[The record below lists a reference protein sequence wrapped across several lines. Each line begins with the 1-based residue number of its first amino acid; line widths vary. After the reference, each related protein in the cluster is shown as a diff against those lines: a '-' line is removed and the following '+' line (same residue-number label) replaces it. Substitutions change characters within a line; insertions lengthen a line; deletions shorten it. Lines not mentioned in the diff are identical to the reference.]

1 MDNKNVTDQII
12 RIMEAKD
19 DIKSAVMEA
28 GVTVPEELSIDGY
41 GDKVREISGNMNSRI
56 TAIEEKIPDNA
67 ASDNKL
73 ADKNF
78 VSSSISNAI
87 SGIDLGKG
95 VVAGDGTETSDPGDG
110 TRKVS
115 VKRDKSS
122 ESFLSVSVD
131 GVKVSGIQTAIS
143 SAISGIETSLNK
155 KQDTISDLETIRS
168 NASSAYKWGDHSK
181 AGYLKSVGDATI
193 TIKQDGTVKGS
204 FTMNQTMDMTVNL
217 TDTNTTYSSLTAT
230 SGGTAVSLVT
240 TGEKYTWNNKQDKIT
255 SSNKLAYS
263 LISGTPSIPT
273 KVSQLTNDSNYATQS
288 WVTGQGYLPL
298 TGGTL
303 TGDLKLSGD
312 ASIMNGNSGAGTG
325 MIFFSDKA
333 TVVGSID
340 SGTTKA
346 LDLRSPTGHATIRNN
361 NALYTIYDSGNANIT
376 SGEWKSGCFTAYA
389 ENGLLIRTN
398 TPSTSK
404 GVIFRNDTE
413 NFYLLTTPANDTS
426 WDTLRPFSF
435 NLASGT
441 VSMGHDVSITGTL
454 TVRAGK
460 INSITNNTT
469 YELKFPAASGTI
481 ALTTDIPSTL
491 PANGGTANF
500 LGENKGS
507 LLSAKYGNYGGILQ
521 DSTNGP
527 RSGIWSNRI
536 KILHSNKAGY
546 YTELAQ
552 EFNGSENHLYFRE
565 LNNGSLSAWK
575 TVWDSSNLTKV
586 SQLTNDAGYLKSTD
600 YVSVTPAYLRYVT
613 GSTKD
618 KPYVRVC
625 YIETSQTYFDWS
637 GTFTVDSGYSM
648 AGGLFKFWVRMDS
661 TYSSQSCGVHRLVG
675 LSNGI
680 QGTQFIVKTGT
691 DSSKRYWDLYFY
703 APYTY
708 GAANIRLLNYSTR
721 GGITNIPAWTFST
734 EAARAAMDIR
744 TYDYTYTGTNWESAS
759 YLLNGT
765 TEYTVGLT
773 NGHIPYYCNFPGA
786 GNLVSLGYNTSDKI
800 NDDNSYFKGLCKWIG
815 ATYKNK
821 EAILIGMCQP
831 NSQGWC
837 IIHKYPHE
845 NNSEGYPRYLTGTYQ
860 TYLYTYTFTI
870 WDYKWYWNGGIT
882 ATTLARSGDVSKPMT
897 FNWAGKDGQPTWLW
911 GGEDGTNMYVYNPKN
926 FAVDTATRIY
936 SGVSNDFKGA
946 YSLYY
951 TAGQFSATAGN
962 GVVYKTTYYPTS
974 ATAATSAG
982 VANIMN
988 LRLDWDG
995 AHKYWHDIFASPN
1008 YNTLWHRSVIGGV
1021 SSSWYRIVQEDGGT
1035 YSIKVD
1041 WTNVNSKPT
1050 LFNAGGS
1057 TNKLTK
1063 FTTNTSYY
1071 ISDNCSDRPDGSV
1084 YGEMLNITNNDTWGQ
1099 LIIPY
1104 GAAGNFLYR
1113 GGNTNGNPNYG
1124 WRKIWDNN
1132 NLTNVSQ
1139 LNNDANYVGYK
1150 YTVIDA
1156 SALDE
1161 NTWYPVLIK
1170 VSAYGKI
1177 TRIEIT
1183 NSLSQNKPSWATHE
1197 SGFTCKKVWDV
1208 YGSNWGVVPNVSRT
1222 VYVSTYSWCG
1232 TDPVRGIGQLTNS
1245 ANEYVYVRGGGEY
1258 EFWTSNSS
1266 VPVLITES
1274 STFSQET
1281 IAPTTTVPDE
1291 IVRTNQLTT
1300 DNISW
1305 SRIVNRP
1312 TTLSGYGI
1320 GDSVVCV
1327 DSSTNSPDVYR
1338 TKAAM
1343 VRMSDQS
1350 GQPWAYDYGQLLSVY
1365 GGLDTFGQLYFPYS
1379 TNGNLFVR
1387 SGTTSQSPDWK
1398 LLLSE
1403 NNYFNYALPLSGGKI
1418 TGMLEIQADKTSW
1431 REGIRIYPYNSWSTI
1446 VLGGNDLKS
1455 SSGTTTNTWSIHNN
1469 NGNFWIAKNG
1479 SDSNA
1484 SAYMGHTNQWWFND
1498 SITTYGSLVS
1508 NPNGRDR
1515 SMEIATSVRH
1525 YVKSEAGG
1533 WAWGLDSYNSS
1544 GSFMGS
1550 VCGTYGS
1557 NDTLNWYYF
1566 GGAHNDSLIRLY
1578 PGGDM
1583 YFKGLHNYFFNL
1595 SAVGPYVTPTSD
1607 GMQINLHNANNA
1619 YSASVAGFQTSR
1631 SWIQSSLKVGSSSSP
1646 SYALDVNGDIYT
1658 SGWSRAASGFYIQNT
1673 GVHFTNQ
1680 GTIGEI
1686 DIASNNEL
1694 CWGSNNELLYFNY
1707 RKPANGTTAP
1717 VRYIWNAGSSTSYAE
1732 HFMSRMVSTSSGGA
1746 WVHGRDNASVYKNNR
1761 TDTSW
1766 CTILSQKTKLGDLTL
1781 GVLGTNEY
1789 FEIAHVLDSKYN
1801 AGTND
1806 IDYKI
1811 SFPSTSGT
1819 LALLS
1824 NIPSKVSQLSNDTGY
1839 ITGISKSMVE
1849 NVLTGNITSHTHSQ
1863 YLTSHQSLSGYAT
1876 QSWVNSQGFAKGTIP
1891 SVGNGTVTIKQAGV
1905 TKGTFTMNQTGNTD
1919 INLTDTNT
1927 TYSSLTATSG
1937 GTAVSLVTTG
1947 EKYTWNNLVSR
1958 VKALEDAL
1966 AGKMSIDGSN
1976 SASTVQFTGTVKAPN
1991 GFYWE

>member
-1 MDNKNVTDQII
+1 MGNKNVTDQII

-217 TDTNTTYSSLTAT
+217 TDTNTTYNSLTAA

-288 WVTGQGYLPL
+288 WVTGQGYLPR

-481 ALTTDIPSTL
+481 ALEDGSVSFSNVKQKTINNGEAGWYRIFITKTGMAYGHFADIYISHSFAYSKTECIHFTISVGYGDIEFTQLNAPYINNQITKVRVSEVLNTNFV
-491 PANGGTANF
+491 AIDIYVTATAQRNAYYIYGGGTGTLQTPTLVTTNTADVVKEFTLDNGF
-500 LGENKGS
+500 YINSKIKGTGFYKDGSSDAYVLLGGGGHKQESALSVAVSKQIMDWDNTLTTTLADSGLSFRVVPRSNAGS
-507 LLSAKYGNYGGILQ
+507 LPVSNNANALLTMKTQSGTHYYQQLALCSDGNMYHRQFANEVPNTSA
-521 DSTNGP
+521 
-527 RSGIWSNRI
+527 
-536 KILHSNKAGY
+536 
-546 YTELAQ
+546 
-552 EFNGSENHLYFRE
+552 
-565 LNNGSLSAWK
+565 AWK
-575 TVWDSSNLTKV
+575 TV
-586 SQLTNDAGYLKSTD
+586 
-600 YVSVTPAYLRYVT
+600 
-613 GSTKD
+613 
-618 KPYVRVC
+618 
-625 YIETSQTYFDWS
+625 
-637 GTFTVDSGYSM
+637 VDS
-648 AGGLFKFWVRMDS
+648 ANF
-661 TYSSQSCGVHRLVG
+661 
-675 LSNGI
+675 SN
-680 QGTQFIVKTGT
+680 FASAS
-691 DSSKRYWDLYFY
+691 SSKTSKYL
-703 APYTY
+703 A
-708 GAANIRLLNYSTR
+708 R
-721 GGITNIPAWTFST
+721 GGDT
-734 EAARAAMDIR
+734 
-744 TYDYTYTGTNWESAS
+744 
-759 YLLNGT
+759 
-765 TEYTVGLT
+765 
-773 NGHIPYYCNFPGA
+773 
-786 GNLVSLGYNTSDKI
+786 SL
-800 NDDNSYFKGLCKWIG
+800 
-815 ATYKNK
+815 
-821 EAILIGMCQP
+821 
-831 NSQGWC
+831 
-837 IIHKYPHE
+837 
-845 NNSEGYPRYLTGTYQ
+845 
-860 TYLYTYTFTI
+860 
-870 WDYKWYWNGGIT
+870 
-882 ATTLARSGDVSKPMT
+882 PMT
-897 FNWAGKDGQPTWLW
+897 FNWYGHDGQPTWLW

-974 ATAATSAG
+974 ATVVTSAG

-1104 GAAGNFLYR
+1104 EAAGNFLYR

-1232 TDPVRGIGQLTNS
+1232 TDPVRGIGQLCNS
-1245 ANEYVYVRGGGEY
+1245 ANECVYVRGGGKY

-1327 DSSTNSPDVYR
+1327 DSITNSPDVYR

-1350 GQPWAYDYGQLLSVY
+1350 GQPCAYDYGQLLSVY

-1566 GGAHNDSLIRLY
+1566 GGAYNDSLIRLY

-1686 DIASNNEL
+1686 DITSNNEL

>member
-1 MDNKNVTDQII
+1 MGNKNVTDQII

-217 TDTNTTYSSLTAT
+217 TDTNTTYSSLTAA

-312 ASIMNGNSGAGTG
+312 ASIMNGNSGYGTG

-481 ALTTDIPSTL
+481 ALEDGSVSFSNVKQKTINNGEAGWYRIFITKTGMAYGHFADIYISHSFAYSKTECIHFTISVGYGDIEFTQLNAPYINNQITKVRVSEVLNTNFV
-491 PANGGTANF
+491 AIDIYVTATAQRNAYYIYGGGTGTLQTPTLVTTNTADVVKEFTLDNGF
-500 LGENKGS
+500 YINSKIKGTGFYKDGSSDAYVLLGGGGHKQESALSVAVSKQIMDWDNTLTTTLADSGLSFRVVPRSNAGS
-507 LLSAKYGNYGGILQ
+507 LPVSNNANALLTMKTQSGTHYYQQLALCSDGNMYHRQFANEVPNTSA
-521 DSTNGP
+521 
-527 RSGIWSNRI
+527 
-536 KILHSNKAGY
+536 
-546 YTELAQ
+546 
-552 EFNGSENHLYFRE
+552 
-565 LNNGSLSAWK
+565 AWK
-575 TVWDSSNLTKV
+575 TV
-586 SQLTNDAGYLKSTD
+586 
-600 YVSVTPAYLRYVT
+600 
-613 GSTKD
+613 
-618 KPYVRVC
+618 
-625 YIETSQTYFDWS
+625 
-637 GTFTVDSGYSM
+637 VDS
-648 AGGLFKFWVRMDS
+648 ANF
-661 TYSSQSCGVHRLVG
+661 
-675 LSNGI
+675 SN
-680 QGTQFIVKTGT
+680 FASAS
-691 DSSKRYWDLYFY
+691 SSKTSKYL
-703 APYTY
+703 
-708 GAANIRLLNYSTR
+708 GR
-721 GGITNIPAWTFST
+721 GGDT
-734 EAARAAMDIR
+734 
-744 TYDYTYTGTNWESAS
+744 
-759 YLLNGT
+759 
-765 TEYTVGLT
+765 
-773 NGHIPYYCNFPGA
+773 
-786 GNLVSLGYNTSDKI
+786 SL
-800 NDDNSYFKGLCKWIG
+800 
-815 ATYKNK
+815 
-821 EAILIGMCQP
+821 
-831 NSQGWC
+831 
-837 IIHKYPHE
+837 
-845 NNSEGYPRYLTGTYQ
+845 
-860 TYLYTYTFTI
+860 
-870 WDYKWYWNGGIT
+870 
-882 ATTLARSGDVSKPMT
+882 PMT
-897 FNWAGKDGQPTWLW
+897 FNWYGHDGQPTWLW

-974 ATAATSAG
+974 ATVVTSAG

-995 AHKYWHDIFASPN
+995 VHKYWHDIFASPN

-1104 GAAGNFLYR
+1104 EAAGNFLYR

-1177 TRIEIT
+1177 THIEIT
-1183 NSLSQNKPSWATHE
+1183 NSLSQNKPSWATHQT
-1197 SGFTCKKVWDV
+1197 GFTCKKVWDV
-1208 YGSNWGVVPNVSRT
+1208 YGSNWGVVPDVSRT
-1222 VYVSTYSWCG
+1222 VYVSMYSWCG
-1232 TDPVRGIGQLTNS
+1232 TDPVRGIGQLCNS
-1245 ANEYVYVRGGGEY
+1245 ANECVYVRGGGKY

-1312 TTLSGYGI
+1312 TTLSDYGI
-1320 GDSVVCV
+1320 
-1327 DSSTNSPDVYR
+1327 TN
-1338 TKAAM
+1338 
-1343 VRMSDQS
+1343 
-1350 GQPWAYDYGQLLSVY
+1350 
-1365 GGLDTFGQLYFPYS
+1365 
-1379 TNGNLFVR
+1379 
-1387 SGTTSQSPDWK
+1387 
-1398 LLLSE
+1398 
-1403 NNYFNYALPLSGGKI
+1403 ALPLSGGKI

-1455 SSGTTTNTWSIHNN
+1455 SSGSTTNTWSIHNN

-1533 WAWGLDSYNSS
+1533 WSWGLDSYNSS

-1566 GGAHNDSLIRLY
+1566 GGAYNDSLIRLY

>member
-1 MDNKNVTDQII
+1 MGNKNVTDQII

-193 TIKQDGTVKGS
+193 TIKQDGTVKGL

-217 TDTNTTYSSLTAT
+217 TDTNTTYSSLTAA

-441 VSMGHDVSITGTL
+441 VSMGHDVKITGNLGVYTGVYTSNRFVSGKTGGMWVQARDYASLYKNSYDTGSWNPILSMKTTAGDWSLGTL
-454 TVRAGK
+454 TSDQQVRLVYITDANYNAG
-460 INSITNNTT
+460 SNNIT
-469 YELKFPAASGTI
+469 YELKFPVASGTI
-481 ALTTDIPSTL
+481 ALEDGSVSFSNVKQKTINNGEAGWYRIFITKTGMAYGHFADIYISHSYSYSKTECIHFTISVGYGDIEFTQLNAPYINNQITKVRVSEVLNTNFV
-491 PANGGTANF
+491 AIDIYVTATAQRNTYYIYGGGTGTLQTPTLVTTNTADVVKEFTLDNGF
-500 LGENKGS
+500 YINSKIKGTGFYKDGSSDAYVLLGGGGHKQESALSVAVSKQIMDWDNTLTTTLADAGLSFRVVPRSNAGS
-507 LLSAKYGNYGGILQ
+507 LPVSDNANALLTMKTQSGTHYYQQLALCSDGNMYHRLFANEVPNTSA
-521 DSTNGP
+521 
-527 RSGIWSNRI
+527 
-536 KILHSNKAGY
+536 
-546 YTELAQ
+546 
-552 EFNGSENHLYFRE
+552 
-565 LNNGSLSAWK
+565 AWK
-575 TVWDSSNLTKV
+575 TV
-586 SQLTNDAGYLKSTD
+586 
-600 YVSVTPAYLRYVT
+600 
-613 GSTKD
+613 
-618 KPYVRVC
+618 
-625 YIETSQTYFDWS
+625 
-637 GTFTVDSGYSM
+637 VDS
-648 AGGLFKFWVRMDS
+648 ANF
-661 TYSSQSCGVHRLVG
+661 
-675 LSNGI
+675 SN
-680 QGTQFIVKTGT
+680 FASAS
-691 DSSKRYWDLYFY
+691 SSKTSKYL
-703 APYTY
+703 A
-708 GAANIRLLNYSTR
+708 R
-721 GGITNIPAWTFST
+721 GGDT
-734 EAARAAMDIR
+734 
-744 TYDYTYTGTNWESAS
+744 
-759 YLLNGT
+759 
-765 TEYTVGLT
+765 
-773 NGHIPYYCNFPGA
+773 
-786 GNLVSLGYNTSDKI
+786 SL
-800 NDDNSYFKGLCKWIG
+800 
-815 ATYKNK
+815 
-821 EAILIGMCQP
+821 
-831 NSQGWC
+831 
-837 IIHKYPHE
+837 
-845 NNSEGYPRYLTGTYQ
+845 
-860 TYLYTYTFTI
+860 
-870 WDYKWYWNGGIT
+870 
-882 ATTLARSGDVSKPMT
+882 PMT
-897 FNWAGKDGQPTWLW
+897 FNWYGHDGQPTWLW

-1104 GAAGNFLYR
+1104 EAAGNFLYR

-1161 NTWYPVLIK
+1161 NTWYPVLIN

-1177 TRIEIT
+1177 THIEIT

-1208 YGSNWGVVPNVSRT
+1208 YGSNWGVVPDISRT
-1222 VYVSTYSWCG
+1222 VYVSMYSWCD
-1232 TDPVRGIGQLTNS
+1232 TDPVRGIGQLYNS

-1312 TTLSGYGI
+1312 TTLSDYGI
-1320 GDSVVCV
+1320 
-1327 DSSTNSPDVYR
+1327 TN
-1338 TKAAM
+1338 
-1343 VRMSDQS
+1343 
-1350 GQPWAYDYGQLLSVY
+1350 
-1365 GGLDTFGQLYFPYS
+1365 
-1379 TNGNLFVR
+1379 
-1387 SGTTSQSPDWK
+1387 
-1398 LLLSE
+1398 
-1403 NNYFNYALPLSGGKI
+1403 ALPLSGGKI
-1418 TGMLEIQADKTSW
+1418 TGMLEIQADMTSW

-1484 SAYMGHTNQWWFND
+1484 SSYMGHTNQWWFND
-1498 SITTYGSLVS
+1498 SITSYGSLIS
-1508 NPNGRDR
+1508 NSNGNKR
-1515 SMEIATSVRH
+1515 SMEIAMSVGH

-1566 GGAHNDSLIRLY
+1566 GGAYNDSLIRLY

-1595 SAVGPYVTPTSD
+1595 STVGPYVTPTSD

-1927 TYSSLTATSG
+1927 TYSSLTAASG

>member
-1 MDNKNVTDQII
+1 MGNKNVTDQII

-217 TDTNTTYSSLTAT
+217 TDTNTTYSSLTAA

-288 WVTGQGYLPL
+288 WVTGQGYLPR

-721 GGITNIPAWTFST
+721 GGITNIPAWTFGT

-911 GGEDGTNMYVYNPKN
+911 GGEDGTNMYVYNPRN

-936 SGVSNDFKGA
+936 SGVSNDFNGA

-974 ATAATSAG
+974 ATSVTSAG

-988 LRLDWDG
+988 LRLDWDST
-995 AHKYWHDIFASPN
+995 HKYWHDIFASPN
-1008 YNTLWHRSVIGGV
+1008 YNTLWHRSVIDDV

-1035 YSIKVD
+1035 YSITSNSTNLVAGYSPSRYVPNWGYYNYAETPGYLILTDIPVNTNTMFVAHIWGNSYSNYNLPLDLYIQGYTYSAKVFSSSVGMLSLGRWID
-1041 WTNVNSKPT
+1041 KSYIFSYNGNVGIWIPHTGSFVSLYADIRITSGISTPNLNHCISITGSSKPSSGISDEVAIPMHCSIHYNEGT
-1050 LFNAGGS
+1050 GGAS
-1057 TNKLTK
+1057 LNSLAYNGYYYINEAASNYP
-1063 FTTNTSYY
+1063 TNTQNGHLLNLAL
-1071 ISDNCSDRPDGSV
+1071 SD
-1084 YGEMLNITNNDTWGQ
+1084 TKTQ

-1104 GAAGNFLYR
+1104 LSKGSMWYR
-1113 GGNTNGNPNYG
+1113 GGSTSLGT
-1124 WRKIWDNN
+1124 WKQILDDNN
-1132 NLTNVSQ
+1132 
-1139 LNNDANYVGYK
+1139 Y
-1150 YTVIDA
+1150 
-1156 SALDE
+1156 
-1161 NTWYPVLIK
+1161 
-1170 VSAYGKI
+1170 
-1177 TRIEIT
+1177 
-1183 NSLSQNKPSWATHE
+1183 
-1197 SGFTCKKVWDV
+1197 
-1208 YGSNWGVVPNVSRT
+1208 SN
-1222 VYVSTYSWCG
+1222 
-1232 TDPVRGIGQLTNS
+1232 
-1245 ANEYVYVRGGGEY
+1245 
-1258 EFWTSNSS
+1258 F
-1266 VPVLITES
+1266 
-1274 STFSQET
+1274 
-1281 IAPTTTVPDE
+1281 
-1291 IVRTNQLTT
+1291 
-1300 DNISW
+1300 
-1305 SRIVNRP
+1305 
-1312 TTLSGYGI
+1312 
-1320 GDSVVCV
+1320 
-1327 DSSTNSPDVYR
+1327 
-1338 TKAAM
+1338 
-1343 VRMSDQS
+1343 
-1350 GQPWAYDYGQLLSVY
+1350 
-1365 GGLDTFGQLYFPYS
+1365 
-1379 TNGNLFVR
+1379 
-1387 SGTTSQSPDWK
+1387 
-1398 LLLSE
+1398 
-1403 NNYFNYALPLSGGKI
+1403 ALPLSGGKI

-1498 SITTYGSLVS
+1498 SITSYGSLIS
-1508 NPNGRDR
+1508 NSNGNKR

-1566 GGAHNDSLIRLY
+1566 GGVYNDSLIRLY

-1927 TYSSLTATSG
+1927 TYSSLTAASG

>member
-1 MDNKNVTDQII
+1 MGNKNVTDQII

-217 TDTNTTYSSLTAT
+217 TDTNTTYSSLTAA

-481 ALTTDIPSTL
+481 ALEDGSVSFSNVKQKTINNGEAGWYRIFITKTGMAYGHFADIYISHSYSYSKTECIHFTISVGYGDIEFTQLNAPYINNQITKVRVSEVLNTNFV
-491 PANGGTANF
+491 AIDIYVTATAQRNAYYIYGGGTGTLQTPTLVTTNTADVVKEFTLDNGF
-500 LGENKGS
+500 YINSKIKGTGFYKDGSSDAYVLLGGGGHKQESALSVAVSKQIMDWDNTLTTTLADAGLSFRVVPRSNAGS
-507 LLSAKYGNYGGILQ
+507 LPVSDNANALLTMKTQSGTHYYQQLALCSDGNMYHRLFANEVPNTSA
-521 DSTNGP
+521 
-527 RSGIWSNRI
+527 
-536 KILHSNKAGY
+536 
-546 YTELAQ
+546 
-552 EFNGSENHLYFRE
+552 
-565 LNNGSLSAWK
+565 AWK
-575 TVWDSSNLTKV
+575 TV
-586 SQLTNDAGYLKSTD
+586 
-600 YVSVTPAYLRYVT
+600 
-613 GSTKD
+613 
-618 KPYVRVC
+618 
-625 YIETSQTYFDWS
+625 
-637 GTFTVDSGYSM
+637 VDS
-648 AGGLFKFWVRMDS
+648 ANF
-661 TYSSQSCGVHRLVG
+661 
-675 LSNGI
+675 SN
-680 QGTQFIVKTGT
+680 FASAS
-691 DSSKRYWDLYFY
+691 SSKTSKYL
-703 APYTY
+703 A
-708 GAANIRLLNYSTR
+708 R
-721 GGITNIPAWTFST
+721 GGDT
-734 EAARAAMDIR
+734 
-744 TYDYTYTGTNWESAS
+744 
-759 YLLNGT
+759 
-765 TEYTVGLT
+765 
-773 NGHIPYYCNFPGA
+773 
-786 GNLVSLGYNTSDKI
+786 SL
-800 NDDNSYFKGLCKWIG
+800 
-815 ATYKNK
+815 
-821 EAILIGMCQP
+821 
-831 NSQGWC
+831 
-837 IIHKYPHE
+837 
-845 NNSEGYPRYLTGTYQ
+845 
-860 TYLYTYTFTI
+860 
-870 WDYKWYWNGGIT
+870 
-882 ATTLARSGDVSKPMT
+882 PMT
-897 FNWAGKDGQPTWLW
+897 FNWYGHDGQPTWLW
-911 GGEDGTNMYVYNPKN
+911 GGEDGTNMYVYNPRN

-988 LRLDWDG
+988 LRLDWDST
-995 AHKYWHDIFASPN
+995 HKYWHDIFASPN

-1035 YSIKVD
+1035 YSITSNSTNLVAGYSPSRYVPNWGYYNYAETPGYLILTDIPVNTNTMFVAHIWGNSYSNYNLPLDLYIQGYTYSAKVFSSSVGMLSLGRWID
-1041 WTNVNSKPT
+1041 KSYIFSYNGNVGIWIPHTGSFVSLYADIRITSGISTPNLNHCISITGSSKPSSGISDEVAIPMHCSIHYNEGT
-1050 LFNAGGS
+1050 GGAS
-1057 TNKLTK
+1057 LNSLAYNGYYYINEAASNYP
-1063 FTTNTSYY
+1063 TNTQNGHLLNLAL
-1071 ISDNCSDRPDGSV
+1071 SD
-1084 YGEMLNITNNDTWGQ
+1084 TKTQ

-1104 GAAGNFLYR
+1104 LSKGSMWYR
-1113 GGNTNGNPNYG
+1113 GGSTSLGT
-1124 WRKIWDNN
+1124 WKQILDDNN
-1132 NLTNVSQ
+1132 
-1139 LNNDANYVGYK
+1139 Y
-1150 YTVIDA
+1150 
-1156 SALDE
+1156 
-1161 NTWYPVLIK
+1161 
-1170 VSAYGKI
+1170 
-1177 TRIEIT
+1177 
-1183 NSLSQNKPSWATHE
+1183 
-1197 SGFTCKKVWDV
+1197 
-1208 YGSNWGVVPNVSRT
+1208 SN
-1222 VYVSTYSWCG
+1222 
-1232 TDPVRGIGQLTNS
+1232 
-1245 ANEYVYVRGGGEY
+1245 
-1258 EFWTSNSS
+1258 F
-1266 VPVLITES
+1266 
-1274 STFSQET
+1274 
-1281 IAPTTTVPDE
+1281 
-1291 IVRTNQLTT
+1291 
-1300 DNISW
+1300 
-1305 SRIVNRP
+1305 
-1312 TTLSGYGI
+1312 
-1320 GDSVVCV
+1320 
-1327 DSSTNSPDVYR
+1327 
-1338 TKAAM
+1338 
-1343 VRMSDQS
+1343 
-1350 GQPWAYDYGQLLSVY
+1350 
-1365 GGLDTFGQLYFPYS
+1365 
-1379 TNGNLFVR
+1379 
-1387 SGTTSQSPDWK
+1387 
-1398 LLLSE
+1398 
-1403 NNYFNYALPLSGGKI
+1403 ALPLSGGKI

-1566 GGAHNDSLIRLY
+1566 GGAYNDSLIRLY

>member
-1 MDNKNVTDQII
+1 MGNKNVTDQII

-28 GVTVPEELSIDGY
+28 GVAVPEELSIDGY

-217 TDTNTTYSSLTAT
+217 TDTNTTYSSLTAA

-435 NLASGT
+435 NLASGK

-481 ALTTDIPSTL
+481 ALEDGSVSFSNVKQKTINNGEAGWYRIFITKTGMAYGHFADIYISHSYSYSKTECIHFTISVGYGDIEFTQLNAPYINNQITKVRVSEVLNTNFV
-491 PANGGTANF
+491 AIDIYVTATAQRNTYYIYGGGTGTLQTPTLVTTNTADVVKEFTLDNGF
-500 LGENKGS
+500 YINSKIKGTGFYKDGSSDAYVLLGGGGHKQESALSVAVSKQIMDLDNTLTTTLADAGLSFRVVPRSNAGS
-507 LLSAKYGNYGGILQ
+507 LPVSDNANALLTMKTQSGTHYYQQLALCSDGNMYHRLFANEVPNTSA
-521 DSTNGP
+521 
-527 RSGIWSNRI
+527 
-536 KILHSNKAGY
+536 
-546 YTELAQ
+546 
-552 EFNGSENHLYFRE
+552 
-565 LNNGSLSAWK
+565 AWK
-575 TVWDSSNLTKV
+575 TV
-586 SQLTNDAGYLKSTD
+586 
-600 YVSVTPAYLRYVT
+600 
-613 GSTKD
+613 
-618 KPYVRVC
+618 
-625 YIETSQTYFDWS
+625 
-637 GTFTVDSGYSM
+637 VDS
-648 AGGLFKFWVRMDS
+648 ANF
-661 TYSSQSCGVHRLVG
+661 
-675 LSNGI
+675 SN
-680 QGTQFIVKTGT
+680 FASAS
-691 DSSKRYWDLYFY
+691 SSKTSKYL
-703 APYTY
+703 A
-708 GAANIRLLNYSTR
+708 R
-721 GGITNIPAWTFST
+721 GGDT
-734 EAARAAMDIR
+734 
-744 TYDYTYTGTNWESAS
+744 
-759 YLLNGT
+759 
-765 TEYTVGLT
+765 
-773 NGHIPYYCNFPGA
+773 
-786 GNLVSLGYNTSDKI
+786 SL
-800 NDDNSYFKGLCKWIG
+800 
-815 ATYKNK
+815 
-821 EAILIGMCQP
+821 
-831 NSQGWC
+831 
-837 IIHKYPHE
+837 
-845 NNSEGYPRYLTGTYQ
+845 
-860 TYLYTYTFTI
+860 
-870 WDYKWYWNGGIT
+870 
-882 ATTLARSGDVSKPMT
+882 PMT
-897 FNWAGKDGQPTWLW
+897 FNWYGHDGQPTWLW

-1035 YSIKVD
+1035 YSITSNSTNLVAGYSPSRYVPNWGYYNYAETPGYLILTDIPVNTNTMFVAHIWGNSYSNYNLPLDLYIQGYTYSAKVFSSSVGMLSLGRWID
-1041 WTNVNSKPT
+1041 KSYIFSYNGNVGIWIPHTGSFVSLYADIRITSGISTPNLNHCISITGSSKPSSGISDEVAIPMHCSIHYNEGT
-1050 LFNAGGS
+1050 GGAS
-1057 TNKLTK
+1057 LNSLAYNGYYYINEAASNYP
-1063 FTTNTSYY
+1063 TNTQNGHLLNLAL
-1071 ISDNCSDRPDGSV
+1071 SD
-1084 YGEMLNITNNDTWGQ
+1084 TKTQ

-1104 GAAGNFLYR
+1104 LSKGSMWYR
-1113 GGNTNGNPNYG
+1113 GGSTSLGT
-1124 WRKIWDNN
+1124 WKQILDDNN
-1132 NLTNVSQ
+1132 
-1139 LNNDANYVGYK
+1139 Y
-1150 YTVIDA
+1150 
-1156 SALDE
+1156 
-1161 NTWYPVLIK
+1161 
-1170 VSAYGKI
+1170 
-1177 TRIEIT
+1177 
-1183 NSLSQNKPSWATHE
+1183 
-1197 SGFTCKKVWDV
+1197 
-1208 YGSNWGVVPNVSRT
+1208 SN
-1222 VYVSTYSWCG
+1222 
-1232 TDPVRGIGQLTNS
+1232 
-1245 ANEYVYVRGGGEY
+1245 
-1258 EFWTSNSS
+1258 F
-1266 VPVLITES
+1266 
-1274 STFSQET
+1274 
-1281 IAPTTTVPDE
+1281 
-1291 IVRTNQLTT
+1291 
-1300 DNISW
+1300 
-1305 SRIVNRP
+1305 
-1312 TTLSGYGI
+1312 
-1320 GDSVVCV
+1320 
-1327 DSSTNSPDVYR
+1327 
-1338 TKAAM
+1338 
-1343 VRMSDQS
+1343 
-1350 GQPWAYDYGQLLSVY
+1350 
-1365 GGLDTFGQLYFPYS
+1365 
-1379 TNGNLFVR
+1379 
-1387 SGTTSQSPDWK
+1387 
-1398 LLLSE
+1398 
-1403 NNYFNYALPLSGGKI
+1403 ALPLSGGKI
-1418 TGMLEIQADKTSW
+1418 TGMLEIQADKENW

-1919 INLTDTNT
+1919 INLMDTNT

>member
-1 MDNKNVTDQII
+1 MYASGDVYVGNNK
-12 RIMEAKD
+12 
-19 DIKSAVMEA
+19 
-28 GVTVPEELSIDGY
+28 DGY
-41 GDKVREISGNMNSRI
+41 RLYFKNTDAYIELKDGALHTNVGFYSDKFISARG
-56 TAIEEKIPDNA
+56 
-67 ASDNKL
+67 SD
-73 ADKNF
+73 
-78 VSSSISNAI
+78 
-87 SGIDLGKG
+87 
-95 VVAGDGTETSDPGDG
+95 
-110 TRKVS
+110 
-115 VKRDKSS
+115 
-122 ESFLSVSVD
+122 
-131 GVKVSGIQTAIS
+131 S
-143 SAISGIETSLNK
+143 SAGSG
-155 KQDTISDLETIRS
+155 
-168 NASSAYKWGDHSK
+168 G
-181 AGYLKSVGDATI
+181 GG
-193 TIKQDGTVKGS
+193 
-204 FTMNQTMDMTVNL
+204 
-217 TDTNTTYSSLTAT
+217 T
-230 SGGTAVSLVT
+230 SGGTISAMWNTLTTNTDTTYGTKVIHSDHLKNIPIGNISGLTDQLNSLNTNKINISSATKRFLYTIPASGNRGVRITYEDEASVYISICGHNGGRQMVLIGTGYGEHGTVRNRFTELVT
-240 TGEKYTWNNKQDKIT
+240 PSGYYTWCLPETDSLARCIEILVGANSTGTDNVEVISSGNITFTAISALTSTKQNAPLALKSDL
-255 SSNKLAYS
+255 SS
-263 LISGTPSIPT
+263 
-273 KVSQLTNDSNYATQS
+273 
-288 WVTGQGYLPL
+288 YLPL
-298 TGGTL
+298 SGGTL

-469 YELKFPAASGTI
+469 YELKFPVASGTI
-481 ALTTDIPSTL
+481 ALEDGSVSFSNVKQKTINNGEAGWYRIFITKTGMAYGHFADIYISHSYSYSKTECIHFTISVGYGDIEFTQLNAPYINNQITKVRVSEVLNTNFV
-491 PANGGTANF
+491 AIDIYVTATAQRNTYYIYGGGTGTLQTPTLVTTNTADVVKEFTLDNGF
-500 LGENKGS
+500 YINSKIKGTGFYKDGSSDAYVLLGGGGHKQESALSVAVSKRIMDWDNTLTTTLADSGLSFRVVPRSDAGS
-507 LLSAKYGNYGGILQ
+507 LPVSNNANALLTMKTQSGTHYYQQLALCSDGNMYHRQFANEVPNTSA
-521 DSTNGP
+521 
-527 RSGIWSNRI
+527 
-536 KILHSNKAGY
+536 
-546 YTELAQ
+546 
-552 EFNGSENHLYFRE
+552 
-565 LNNGSLSAWK
+565 AWK
-575 TVWDSSNLTKV
+575 TV
-586 SQLTNDAGYLKSTD
+586 
-600 YVSVTPAYLRYVT
+600 
-613 GSTKD
+613 
-618 KPYVRVC
+618 
-625 YIETSQTYFDWS
+625 
-637 GTFTVDSGYSM
+637 VDS
-648 AGGLFKFWVRMDS
+648 ANF
-661 TYSSQSCGVHRLVG
+661 
-675 LSNGI
+675 SN
-680 QGTQFIVKTGT
+680 FASAS
-691 DSSKRYWDLYFY
+691 SSKTSKYL
-703 APYTY
+703 A
-708 GAANIRLLNYSTR
+708 R
-721 GGITNIPAWTFST
+721 GGDT
-734 EAARAAMDIR
+734 
-744 TYDYTYTGTNWESAS
+744 
-759 YLLNGT
+759 
-765 TEYTVGLT
+765 
-773 NGHIPYYCNFPGA
+773 
-786 GNLVSLGYNTSDKI
+786 SL
-800 NDDNSYFKGLCKWIG
+800 
-815 ATYKNK
+815 
-821 EAILIGMCQP
+821 
-831 NSQGWC
+831 
-837 IIHKYPHE
+837 
-845 NNSEGYPRYLTGTYQ
+845 
-860 TYLYTYTFTI
+860 
-870 WDYKWYWNGGIT
+870 
-882 ATTLARSGDVSKPMT
+882 PMT
-897 FNWAGKDGQPTWLW
+897 FNWYGHDGQPTWLW

-1177 TRIEIT
+1177 THIEIT

-1232 TDPVRGIGQLTNS
+1232 TDPVRGIGQLCNS
-1245 ANEYVYVRGGGEY
+1245 ANEYVYVRGGGKY

-1484 SAYMGHTNQWWFND
+1484 SAYMGHTNNTW
-1498 SITTYGSLVS
+1498 ST
-1508 NPNGRDR
+1508 
-1515 SMEIATSVRH
+1515 
-1525 YVKSEAGG
+1525 
-1533 WAWGLDSYNSS
+1533 
-1544 GSFMGS
+1544 
-1550 VCGTYGS
+1550 
-1557 NDTLNWYYF
+1557 
-1566 GGAHNDSLIRLY
+1566 
-1578 PGGDM
+1578 
-1583 YFKGLHNYFFNL
+1583 
-1595 SAVGPYVTPTSD
+1595 
-1607 GMQINLHNANNA
+1607 
-1619 YSASVAGFQTSR
+1619 
-1631 SWIQSSLKVGSSSSP
+1631 GSSM
-1646 SYALDVNGDIYT
+1646 
-1658 SGWSRAASGFYIQNT
+1658 
-1673 GVHFTNQ
+1673 
-1680 GTIGEI
+1680 TIGGNDLRI
-1686 DIASNNEL
+1686 GNDGVANI
-1694 CWGSNNELLYFNY
+1694 GLLRPGYNY
-1707 RKPANGTTAP
+1707 
-1717 VRYIWNAGSSTSYAE
+1717 I
-1732 HFMSRMVSTSSGGA
+1732 
-1746 WVHGRDNASVYKNNR
+1746 
-1761 TDTSW
+1761 
-1766 CTILSQKTKLGDLTL
+1766 
-1781 GVLGTNEY
+1781 
-1789 FEIAHVLDSKYN
+1789 
-1801 AGTND
+1801 
-1806 IDYKI
+1806 
-1811 SFPSTSGT
+1811 
-1819 LALLS
+1819 
-1824 NIPSKVSQLSNDTGY
+1824 
-1839 ITGISKSMVE
+1839 
-1849 NVLTGNITSHTHSQ
+1849 
-1863 YLTSHQSLSGYAT
+1863 
-1876 QSWVNSQGFAKGTIP
+1876 
-1891 SVGNGTVTIKQAGV
+1891 
-1905 TKGTFTMNQTGNTD
+1905 
-1919 INLTDTNT
+1919 
-1927 TYSSLTATSG
+1927 
-1937 GTAVSLVTTG
+1937 
-1947 EKYTWNNLVSR
+1947 
-1958 VKALEDAL
+1958 
-1966 AGKMSIDGSN
+1966 
-1976 SASTVQFTGTVKAPN
+1976 
-1991 GFYWE
+1991 

>member
-1 MDNKNVTDQII
+1 MGNKNVTDQII

-217 TDTNTTYSSLTAT
+217 TDTNTTYSSLTAA

-435 NLASGT
+435 NLASGK

-481 ALTTDIPSTL
+481 ALEDGSVSFSNVKQKTINNGEAGWYRIFITKTGMAYGHFADIYISHSFSYSKTECIHFTISVGYGDIEFTQLNAPYINNQITKVRVSEVLNTNFV
-491 PANGGTANF
+491 AIDIYVTATAQRNAYYIYGGGTGTLQTPTLVTTNTADVVKEFTLDNGF
-500 LGENKGS
+500 YINSKIKGTGFYKDGSSDAYVLLGGGGHKQESALSVAVSKQIMDWDNTLTTTLADSGLSFRVVPRSNAGS
-507 LLSAKYGNYGGILQ
+507 LPVSNDANALLTMKTQSGTHYYQQLALCSDGNMYHRQFANEVPNTSA
-521 DSTNGP
+521 
-527 RSGIWSNRI
+527 
-536 KILHSNKAGY
+536 
-546 YTELAQ
+546 
-552 EFNGSENHLYFRE
+552 
-565 LNNGSLSAWK
+565 AWK
-575 TVWDSSNLTKV
+575 TV
-586 SQLTNDAGYLKSTD
+586 
-600 YVSVTPAYLRYVT
+600 
-613 GSTKD
+613 
-618 KPYVRVC
+618 
-625 YIETSQTYFDWS
+625 
-637 GTFTVDSGYSM
+637 VDS
-648 AGGLFKFWVRMDS
+648 ANF
-661 TYSSQSCGVHRLVG
+661 
-675 LSNGI
+675 SN
-680 QGTQFIVKTGT
+680 FASAS
-691 DSSKRYWDLYFY
+691 SSKTSKYL
-703 APYTY
+703 
-708 GAANIRLLNYSTR
+708 GR
-721 GGITNIPAWTFST
+721 GGDT
-734 EAARAAMDIR
+734 
-744 TYDYTYTGTNWESAS
+744 
-759 YLLNGT
+759 
-765 TEYTVGLT
+765 
-773 NGHIPYYCNFPGA
+773 
-786 GNLVSLGYNTSDKI
+786 SL
-800 NDDNSYFKGLCKWIG
+800 
-815 ATYKNK
+815 
-821 EAILIGMCQP
+821 
-831 NSQGWC
+831 
-837 IIHKYPHE
+837 
-845 NNSEGYPRYLTGTYQ
+845 
-860 TYLYTYTFTI
+860 
-870 WDYKWYWNGGIT
+870 
-882 ATTLARSGDVSKPMT
+882 PMT
-897 FNWAGKDGQPTWLW
+897 FNWYGHDGQPTWLW

-974 ATAATSAG
+974 ATVVTSAG

-1104 GAAGNFLYR
+1104 EAAGNFLYR

-1177 TRIEIT
+1177 THIEIT

-1208 YGSNWGVVPNVSRT
+1208 YGSNWGVVPDVSRT
-1222 VYVSTYSWCG
+1222 VYVSMYSWCD
-1232 TDPVRGIGQLTNS
+1232 TDPVRGIGQLCNS
-1245 ANEYVYVRGGGEY
+1245 ANECVYVRGGGKY

-1327 DSSTNSPDVYR
+1327 DSITNSPDVYR

-1350 GQPWAYDYGQLLSVY
+1350 GQPCAYDYGQLLSVY
-1365 GGLDTFGQLYFPYS
+1365 GGSDTFGQLYFPYS

-1566 GGAHNDSLIRLY
+1566 GGAYNDSLIRLY

-1927 TYSSLTATSG
+1927 TYSSLTAASG

>member
-1 MDNKNVTDQII
+1 MGNKNVTDQII

-217 TDTNTTYSSLTAT
+217 TDTNTTYSSLTAA

-435 NLASGT
+435 NLASGK

-481 ALTTDIPSTL
+481 ALEDGSVSFSNVKQKTINNGEAGWYRIFITKTGMAYGHFADIYISHSFSYSKTECIHFTISVGYGDIEFTQLNAPYINNQITKVRVSEVLNTNFV
-491 PANGGTANF
+491 AIDIYVTATAQRNAYYIYGGGTGTLQTPTLVTTNTADVVKEFTLDNGF
-500 LGENKGS
+500 YINSKIKGTGFYKDGSSDAYVLLGGGGHKQESALSVAVSKQIMDWDNTLTTTLADSGLSFRVVPRSNAGS
-507 LLSAKYGNYGGILQ
+507 LPVSNNANALLTMKTQSGTHYYQQLALCSDGNMYHRQFANEVPNTSA
-521 DSTNGP
+521 
-527 RSGIWSNRI
+527 
-536 KILHSNKAGY
+536 
-546 YTELAQ
+546 
-552 EFNGSENHLYFRE
+552 
-565 LNNGSLSAWK
+565 AWK
-575 TVWDSSNLTKV
+575 TV
-586 SQLTNDAGYLKSTD
+586 
-600 YVSVTPAYLRYVT
+600 
-613 GSTKD
+613 
-618 KPYVRVC
+618 
-625 YIETSQTYFDWS
+625 
-637 GTFTVDSGYSM
+637 VDS
-648 AGGLFKFWVRMDS
+648 ANF
-661 TYSSQSCGVHRLVG
+661 
-675 LSNGI
+675 SN
-680 QGTQFIVKTGT
+680 FASAS
-691 DSSKRYWDLYFY
+691 SSKTSKYL
-703 APYTY
+703 
-708 GAANIRLLNYSTR
+708 GR
-721 GGITNIPAWTFST
+721 GGDT
-734 EAARAAMDIR
+734 
-744 TYDYTYTGTNWESAS
+744 
-759 YLLNGT
+759 
-765 TEYTVGLT
+765 
-773 NGHIPYYCNFPGA
+773 
-786 GNLVSLGYNTSDKI
+786 SL
-800 NDDNSYFKGLCKWIG
+800 
-815 ATYKNK
+815 
-821 EAILIGMCQP
+821 
-831 NSQGWC
+831 
-837 IIHKYPHE
+837 
-845 NNSEGYPRYLTGTYQ
+845 
-860 TYLYTYTFTI
+860 
-870 WDYKWYWNGGIT
+870 
-882 ATTLARSGDVSKPMT
+882 PMT
-897 FNWAGKDGQPTWLW
+897 FNWYGHDGQPTWLW

-974 ATAATSAG
+974 ATVVTSAG

-1104 GAAGNFLYR
+1104 EAAGNFLYR

-1232 TDPVRGIGQLTNS
+1232 TDPVRGIGQLCNS
-1245 ANEYVYVRGGGEY
+1245 ANECVYVRGGGKY

-1327 DSSTNSPDVYR
+1327 DSITNSPDVYR

-1350 GQPWAYDYGQLLSVY
+1350 GQPCAYDYGQLLSVY

-1566 GGAHNDSLIRLY
+1566 GGAYNDSLIRLY

-1686 DIASNNEL
+1686 DITSNNEL

-1919 INLTDTNT
+1919 INLMDTNT
-1927 TYSSLTATSG
+1927 TYSSLTAASG

>member
-1 MDNKNVTDQII
+1 MGNKNVTDQII

-217 TDTNTTYSSLTAT
+217 TDTNTTYSSLTAA

-441 VSMGHDVSITGTL
+441 VSMGHDVKITGNLGVYTGVYTSNRFVSGKTGGMWVQARDYASLYKNSYDTGSWNPILSMKTTAGDWSLGTL
-454 TVRAGK
+454 TSDQQVRLVYITDANYNAG
-460 INSITNNTT
+460 SNNIT
-469 YELKFPAASGTI
+469 YELKFPVASGTI
-481 ALTTDIPSTL
+481 ALEDGSVSFSNVKQKTINNGEAGWYRIFITKTGMAYGHFADIYISHSYSYSKTECIHFTISVGYGDIEFTQLNAPYINNQITKVRVSEVLNTNFV
-491 PANGGTANF
+491 AIDIYVTATAQRNAYYIYGGGTGTLQTPTLVTTNTADVVKEFTLDNGF
-500 LGENKGS
+500 YINSKIKGTGFYKDGSSDAYVLLGGGGHKQESALSVAVSKQIMDWDNTLTTTLADSGLSFRVVPRSNAGS
-507 LLSAKYGNYGGILQ
+507 LPVSNNANALLTMKTQSGTHYYQQLALCSDGNMYHRQFANEVPNTSA
-521 DSTNGP
+521 
-527 RSGIWSNRI
+527 
-536 KILHSNKAGY
+536 
-546 YTELAQ
+546 
-552 EFNGSENHLYFRE
+552 
-565 LNNGSLSAWK
+565 AWK
-575 TVWDSSNLTKV
+575 TV
-586 SQLTNDAGYLKSTD
+586 
-600 YVSVTPAYLRYVT
+600 
-613 GSTKD
+613 
-618 KPYVRVC
+618 
-625 YIETSQTYFDWS
+625 
-637 GTFTVDSGYSM
+637 VDS
-648 AGGLFKFWVRMDS
+648 ANF
-661 TYSSQSCGVHRLVG
+661 
-675 LSNGI
+675 SN
-680 QGTQFIVKTGT
+680 FASAS
-691 DSSKRYWDLYFY
+691 SSKTSKYL
-703 APYTY
+703 
-708 GAANIRLLNYSTR
+708 GR
-721 GGITNIPAWTFST
+721 GGDT
-734 EAARAAMDIR
+734 
-744 TYDYTYTGTNWESAS
+744 
-759 YLLNGT
+759 
-765 TEYTVGLT
+765 
-773 NGHIPYYCNFPGA
+773 
-786 GNLVSLGYNTSDKI
+786 SL
-800 NDDNSYFKGLCKWIG
+800 
-815 ATYKNK
+815 
-821 EAILIGMCQP
+821 
-831 NSQGWC
+831 
-837 IIHKYPHE
+837 
-845 NNSEGYPRYLTGTYQ
+845 
-860 TYLYTYTFTI
+860 
-870 WDYKWYWNGGIT
+870 
-882 ATTLARSGDVSKPMT
+882 PMT
-897 FNWAGKDGQPTWLW
+897 FNWYGHDGQPTWLW

-1104 GAAGNFLYR
+1104 EAAGNFLYR

-1327 DSSTNSPDVYR
+1327 DSITNSPDVYR

>member
-1 MDNKNVTDQII
+1 MGNKNVTDQII

-217 TDTNTTYSSLTAT
+217 TDTNTTYSSLTAA

-288 WVTGQGYLPL
+288 WVTGQGYLPR

-481 ALTTDIPSTL
+481 ALEDGSVSFSNVKQKTINNGEAGWYRIFITKTGMAYGHFADIYISHSFAYSKTECIHFTISVGYGDIEFTQLNAPYINNQITKVRVSEVLNTNFV
-491 PANGGTANF
+491 AIDIYVTATAQRNAYYIYGGGTGTLQTPTLVTTNTADVVKEFTLDNGF
-500 LGENKGS
+500 YINSKIKGTGFYKDGSSDAYVLLGGGGHKQESALSVAVSKQIMDWDNTLTTTLADSGLSFRVVPISNAGS
-507 LLSAKYGNYGGILQ
+507 LPVSNNANALLTMKTQSGTHYYQQLALCSDGNMYHRQFANEVPNTSA
-521 DSTNGP
+521 
-527 RSGIWSNRI
+527 
-536 KILHSNKAGY
+536 
-546 YTELAQ
+546 
-552 EFNGSENHLYFRE
+552 
-565 LNNGSLSAWK
+565 AWK
-575 TVWDSSNLTKV
+575 TV
-586 SQLTNDAGYLKSTD
+586 
-600 YVSVTPAYLRYVT
+600 
-613 GSTKD
+613 
-618 KPYVRVC
+618 
-625 YIETSQTYFDWS
+625 
-637 GTFTVDSGYSM
+637 VDS
-648 AGGLFKFWVRMDS
+648 ANF
-661 TYSSQSCGVHRLVG
+661 
-675 LSNGI
+675 SN
-680 QGTQFIVKTGT
+680 FASAS
-691 DSSKRYWDLYFY
+691 SSKTSKYL
-703 APYTY
+703 A
-708 GAANIRLLNYSTR
+708 R
-721 GGITNIPAWTFST
+721 GGDT
-734 EAARAAMDIR
+734 
-744 TYDYTYTGTNWESAS
+744 
-759 YLLNGT
+759 
-765 TEYTVGLT
+765 
-773 NGHIPYYCNFPGA
+773 
-786 GNLVSLGYNTSDKI
+786 SL
-800 NDDNSYFKGLCKWIG
+800 
-815 ATYKNK
+815 
-821 EAILIGMCQP
+821 
-831 NSQGWC
+831 
-837 IIHKYPHE
+837 
-845 NNSEGYPRYLTGTYQ
+845 
-860 TYLYTYTFTI
+860 
-870 WDYKWYWNGGIT
+870 
-882 ATTLARSGDVSKPMT
+882 PMT
-897 FNWAGKDGQPTWLW
+897 FNWYGHDGQPTWLW

-926 FAVDTATRIY
+926 FSVYHSTRTYNLQSTPDVDNCTLYGVSYKCGQITKGTSKNNCY
-936 SGVSNDFKGA
+936 SGSIADYNVWS
-946 YSLYY
+946 
-951 TAGQFSATAGN
+951 
-962 GVVYKTTYYPTS
+962 YPTS
-974 ATAATSAG
+974 AGTSEING
-982 VANIMN
+982 TANIMD
-988 LRLDWDG
+988 LRFTWAKG
-995 AHKYWHDIFASPN
+995 TYYHDFFMTPN
-1008 YNTLWHRSVIGGV
+1008 NNSLWHRSVVNSNPG
-1021 SSSWYRIVQEDGGT
+1021 SWYRIVQEDGGT
-1035 YSIKVD
+1035 YSITSNSTNLVAGYSPSRYVPNWGYYNYAETPGYLILTDIPVNTNTMFVAHIWGNSYSNYNLPLDLYIQGYTYSAKVFSSSVGMLSLGR
-1041 WTNVNSKPT
+1041 WINKSYIFSYNGNVGIWIPHTGSFVSLYADIRITSGISTPNLNHCISITGSSKPSSGISDEVAIPMHCSIHYNEGT
-1050 LFNAGGS
+1050 GGAS
-1057 TNKLTK
+1057 LNSLAYNGYYYINEAASNYP
-1063 FTTNTSYY
+1063 TNTQNGHLLNLAL
-1071 ISDNCSDRPDGSV
+1071 SD
-1084 YGEMLNITNNDTWGQ
+1084 TKTQ

-1104 GAAGNFLYR
+1104 LSKGSMWYR
-1113 GGNTNGNPNYG
+1113 GGSTSLGT
-1124 WRKIWDNN
+1124 WKQILDDNN
-1132 NLTNVSQ
+1132 
-1139 LNNDANYVGYK
+1139 Y
-1150 YTVIDA
+1150 
-1156 SALDE
+1156 
-1161 NTWYPVLIK
+1161 
-1170 VSAYGKI
+1170 
-1177 TRIEIT
+1177 
-1183 NSLSQNKPSWATHE
+1183 
-1197 SGFTCKKVWDV
+1197 
-1208 YGSNWGVVPNVSRT
+1208 SN
-1222 VYVSTYSWCG
+1222 
-1232 TDPVRGIGQLTNS
+1232 
-1245 ANEYVYVRGGGEY
+1245 
-1258 EFWTSNSS
+1258 F
-1266 VPVLITES
+1266 
-1274 STFSQET
+1274 
-1281 IAPTTTVPDE
+1281 
-1291 IVRTNQLTT
+1291 
-1300 DNISW
+1300 
-1305 SRIVNRP
+1305 
-1312 TTLSGYGI
+1312 
-1320 GDSVVCV
+1320 
-1327 DSSTNSPDVYR
+1327 
-1338 TKAAM
+1338 
-1343 VRMSDQS
+1343 
-1350 GQPWAYDYGQLLSVY
+1350 
-1365 GGLDTFGQLYFPYS
+1365 
-1379 TNGNLFVR
+1379 
-1387 SGTTSQSPDWK
+1387 
-1398 LLLSE
+1398 
-1403 NNYFNYALPLSGGKI
+1403 ALPLSGGKI

-1498 SITTYGSLVS
+1498 SITSYGSLIS
-1508 NPNGRDR
+1508 NPNGNKR

-1566 GGAHNDSLIRLY
+1566 GGAYNDSLIRLY